1 MSMAKL
7 RMANPLKVLRDM
19 ARRHNEQNA
28 NDQTVEE
35 SLRRIQVGEYIDK
48 SGNARLALM
57 VDGIAIRLV
66 EDGNTCDT
74 MRWLRQL
81 RSEYIDKRWQGEGWP
96 GNLDGDIRR
105 ITAKKAAASHTGE
118 RAK

>member
-1 MSMAKL
+1 MSTGRL
-7 RMANPLKVLRDM
+7 RIPNPLKVLRDM
-19 ARRHNEQNA
+19 ARRHSDRSA
-28 NDQTVEE
+28 NDQTVDE
-35 SLRRIQVGEYIDK
+35 SLRRIKVGEYVDK

-81 RSEYIDKRWQGEGWP
+81 RAEYIDKRWRGGDWP
-96 GNLDGDIRR
+96 GDLDVDIQRVTSGKDPSGTLAR
-105 ITAKKAAASHTGE
+105 
-118 RAK
+118 